1 MPYDRPTWDLTS
13 VLYAVEGP
21 SYFNISAPG
30 HIVVTDEGATQFTS
44 DDKGKQ
50 YYLTVDSIQADK
62 IKNILWNYCLDN
74 LSISII
80 KKNKTD
86 TLNNK
91 QEEKNFQYKFFS
103 SCFNDLSIQEYL
115 YSFRLPSLSH
125 KSSSLSITPIH
136 TDYLI

>member
-1 MPYDRPTWDLTS
+1 MRKIFNGQPHIRWWRLTKLSKNAYDRPTWDLTS

-62 IKNILWNYCLDN
+62 IKKHFVEL
-74 LSISII
+74 LSRQPIHF
-80 KKNKTD
+80 
-86 TLNNK
+86 NNK
-91 QEEKNFQYKFFS
+91 EE
-103 SCFNDLSIQEYL
+103 
-115 YSFRLPSLSH
+115 
-125 KSSSLSITPIH
+125 
-136 TDYLI
+136 